1 MPAEPRPAEPS
12 SVPADPDPSGSDV
25 RTSDRTDPS
34 GGAWY
39 RIAGVAVAGRLGVDA
54 ARGLS
59 AAEVAER
66 TERYGPNRLAE
77 APRRP
82 AWLRFLD
89 KFNDLLVFILI
100 GAAVI
105 SAAVGDL
112 KDPIVIAVVLLIN
125 AVLGYVQESKADD
138 ALAALEKMLEVI
150 VRVRRDGEPQEVPAA
165 ELVPGDVVLMEAGDR
180 VPADGRFL
188 VASSLS
194 IDESTLTGE
203 SVPVD
208 KTADVLDPDDDLGAD
223 ADVPLAER
231 SNCGYMNTTLV
242 RGRAEMVVTET
253 GMQTE
258 VGRLAGLLNA
268 AEDQE
273 TPLQRQLDALGKRL
287 ALIAGIAVLAV
298 FVVGLLQGDELG
310 DAVLGAVALAVAA
323 IPEGL
328 PAVVTV
334 TLAIGV
340 SRMARERAIVKRL
353 ASVETL
359 GSTTA
364 ICSDKTGTLTLNQ
377 MTATNVV
384 VGGET
389 YVFGGLGYGSD
400 GAVLRVD
407 GPALEVD
414 TPEFT
419 DPLRWAL
426 TTAVLCNDAHIRT
439 DDEGRPRLVGDPTE
453 GALVVAARKAGLD
466 PESIRKEAPRLDEVP
481 FDSAVKYMATLHPR
495 GDEGSLVVV
504 KGAPD
509 VVLAR
514 CSQRR
519 MADGPSPLDASA
531 RVDLQDANE
540 RLGGQGLRVLAVA
553 SKPLGAT
560 GEPGPA
566 GAEEALDLS
575 AEVDGLTL
583 EALVG
588 ILDPARPEAVAAV
601 AECTSAGIGVRMIT
615 GDHASTAAAIAA
627 ELGIP
632 GQVVTGSD
640 LDALTDE
647 QLANRIEDI
656 GVCARVSPEHKVRV
670 VKALQANGEV
680 VAMTGDG
687 VNDAPSLKQAEIGVA
702 MGVTG
707 TEVTKEAGDMIL
719 TDDNFAT
726 IVEAV
731 ERGRAIYEN
740 ILTFVRFQLTTN
752 VAAIATILTARLAG
766 YPAPFN
772 PIQIL
777 FVNILADGPPAM
789 SLGMDPP
796 RPGVMDRR
804 PRDRD
809 ESILSGPRLVPILA
823 TAAIMT
829 VTIMWILVGW
839 TDSSPASSPES
850 DPGFTMAFTAFV
862 FLQMV
867 NALVVRSGDLSVFN
881 RFSFTNRTFWVAV
894 GGVVVVQVLVVVVP
908 FLQKVFGTTAL
919 SVEQWVVCVLATVP
933 LLVLSELRTLVVWIL
948 RRRNAPME
956 VVPAT

>member
-1 MPAEPRPAEPS
+1 MPAENRPDGLPDEPPA
-12 SVPADPDPSGSDV
+12 SVAWFRISGRAVADRLDVDPS
-25 RTSDRTDPS
+25 
-34 GGAWY
+34 
-39 RIAGVAVAGRLGVDA
+39 
-54 ARGLS
+54 RGLS
-59 AAEVAER
+59 AADVADR
-66 TERYGPNRLAE
+66 TERHGPNRLAE

-112 KDPIVIAVVLLIN
+112 KDPIVIAIVLLIN

-138 ALAALEKMLEVI
+138 ALAALEKMLEVV

-194 IDESTLTGE
+194 VDESTLTGE

-208 KTADVLDPDDDLGAD
+208 KTADVIGLDDDIAD
-223 ADVPLAER
+223 DGVVPLAER
-231 SNCGYMNTTLV
+231 ANCGYMNTTLV

-253 GMQTE
+253 GMDTE

-268 AEDQE
+268 AQDQE

-377 MTATNVV
+377 MTATTMV
-384 VGGET
+384 VGGDT
-389 YVFGGLGYGSD
+389 YRFDGLGYGSE
-400 GAVLRVD
+400 GAVRRD
-407 GPALEVD
+407 ESDQLEADSAGV
-414 TPEFT
+414 T

-426 TTAVLCNDAHIRT
+426 TTAVLCNDAHVRV
-439 DDEGRPRLVGDPTE
+439 DDEGRPGLVGDPTE

-466 PESIRKEAPRLDEVP
+466 PDAIRSEAPRVDEVP
-481 FDSAVKYMATLHPR
+481 FDSAVKYMVTLHPR
-495 GDEGSLVVV
+495 GDDGSLVVV

-514 CSQRR
+514 CSHVRL
-519 MADGPSPLDASA
+519 ADGPAPLDATA
-531 RVDLQDANE
+531 RTGLQDANDG
-540 RLGGQGLRVLAVA
+540 LGGQGLRVLAVA
-553 SKPLGAT
+553 SKPVGAT
-560 GEPGPA
+560 GDVEPDGSGEPV
-566 GAEEALDLS
+566 DLS
-575 AEVDGLTL
+575 AEVGSLTL
-583 EALVG
+583 EALIG

-601 AECTSAGIGVRMIT
+601 AECASAGIGVRMIT

-632 GQVVTGSD
+632 GRVVTGSE

-647 QLANRIEDI
+647 QLADRIEDI

-702 MGVTG
+702 MGITG

-726 IVEAV
+726 IVKAV

-796 RPGVMDRR
+796 RPGVMDRE

-829 VTIMWILVGW
+829 VTIMLILIGW
-839 TDSSPASSPES
+839 TDSSPASSPAS

-881 RFSFTNRTFWVAV
+881 RFSFTNRTFWLAV
-894 GGVVVVQVLVVVVP
+894 GGVVAVQVLVVVVP
-908 FLQKVFGTTAL
+908 FLQNVFGTTSL
-919 SVEQWVVCVLATVP
+919 SAEQWAVCVLATVP
-933 LLVLSELRTLVVWIL
+933 LLVLSELRTFVVWMI
-948 RRRNAPME
+948 RRRSGTPTTLVTA
-956 VVPAT
+956 